1 MKFFWRYIFPILFG
15 LLVYTSIRLV
25 NDTTAHAKFWIRAWQ
40 TNFIEITSVIAVCF
54 VFQAALNR
62 LILYFNKKQPNHIRA
77 KTILKEFGL
86 VFLVTLLISNALI
99 IPMVALTD
107 DGLQLNDFVIVNIIP
122 TLFILLYFAIV
133 RGNQY
138 LTHYMGQKIQ
148 LEKITNDH
156 LQTEL
161 KFLKAQYHPHFL
173 FNALNTIYF
182 QIDENRD
189 EAKKTIEK
197 FSALLRYQLY
207 DQQQTVLVKQEIE
220 YLKNFI
226 EIQKTRK
233 SEKLQLTTFF
243 DADLN
248 EQQIYPLLFLP
259 LIENAFKYIGGD
271 YLLTIEA
278 KLKNRD
284 IEFTVVNSLPLSPM
298 PEKQNGIGLDNLKR
312 RLTLLYP
319 QKHDLSIEKSN
330 YQFKAILKLVLS

>member
-25 NDTTAHAKFWIRAWQ
+25 NDTTAHAKFWMRAWQ

-107 DGLQLNDFVIVNIIP
+107 DGLQLNDFVIVNIIT
-122 TLFILLYFAIV
+122 TLFVLLYFAIV

-138 LTHYMGQKIQ
+138 LTHYIEQKIQ

-161 KFLKAQYHPHFL
+161 KFLKA
-173 FNALNTIYF
+173 
-182 QIDENRD
+182 
-189 EAKKTIEK
+189 
-197 FSALLRYQLY
+197 QLY

-243 DADLN
+243 DADLS

-259 LIENAFKYIGGD
+259 LVENAFKYVGGD

-278 KLKNRD
+278 KSQNGV